1 MVSRQSTFA
10 VSFHIKKE
18 RYAKEIFMDWFC
30 LNDDKH
36 SAS

>member
-10 VSFHIKKE
+10 VSFKIKKK
-18 RYAKEIFMDWFC
+18 RNAKENFIHWFC

-36 SAS
+36 STS